1 VNSVNGKV
9 KNLPSNVRL
18 VGVSEIAELAG
29 VTRQAV
35 LNWRQRYEDFPTPI
49 AELRSGP
56 VWDLEDILEWVDDR
70 EIPIRNNIKTLGK
83 KASIDGAAKRKAV
96 TVAVVNM
103 KGGVG
108 KSTIAT
114 NLGWYCAYK
123 KSYLVLLVDL
133 DPQFNLSQY
142 ILGNRKYE
150 EHVTKGKKT
159 VLDIFEQATPEV
171 ISGSTHRKLDP
182 KQVIVNAHSWTD
194 GSRIDIIPSRLEM
207 AWTLK
212 NPHDKEHLLESFLH
226 KIAHLYDL
234 ILVDCPPTESMLTE
248 AAYMTSDYVLV
259 PVKPEF
265 LSTIGL
271 PLLVRSL
278 GDFHQRHDDK
288 SVQMLGIIFN
298 SASAYKAEHERS
310 KNFVSKIAKENGW
323 YVFQHEISYSD
334 SYPTG
339 ARTGKPIFLTDYA
352 RWWKV
357 AEFGKVAEE
366 FIQRV
371 GLKHER

>member
-1 VNSVNGKV
+1 VPGNV
-9 KNLPSNVRL
+9 KI

-29 VTRQAV
+29 VTRQAI
-35 LNWRQRYEDFPTPI
+35 LNWRQRFEDFPRPL

-56 VWDLEDILEWVDDR
+56 VWSLDDVLKWANNH
-70 EIPIRNNIKTLGK
+70 EITVRDSVETLSEESGVQN
-83 KASIDGAAKRKAV
+83 GAKRKAV

-123 KSYLVLLVDL
+123 KNSRVLLVDL

-142 ILGNRKYE
+142 VLGSMRYE
-150 EHVTKGKKT
+150 EHLTGGKKT
-159 VLDIFEQATPEV
+159 ILDIFEQATPEA
-171 ISGSTHRKLDP
+171 ISGSPREKLDP
-182 KQVIVNAHSWTD
+182 EQVIQNAHTWQD

-212 NPHDKEHLLESFLH
+212 NPHGKEHLLDLFLR
-226 KIAHLYDL
+226 KIIDRYDL
-234 ILVDCPPTESMLTE
+234 ILIDCPPTESILTQ
-248 AAYMTSDYVLV
+248 AAYIASDYVLV

-278 GDFHQRHDDK
+278 SDFHQNYDDK
-288 SVQMLGIIFN
+288 SVQMLGIVFN
-298 SASAYKAEHERS
+298 STSEYKMEHQRS
-310 KNFVSKIAKENGW
+310 KDYVSKIAKENGW

-339 ARTGKPIFLTDYA
+339 ARTGKPIFLTEYA
-352 RWWKV
+352 RWWRV
-357 AEFGKVAEE
+357 AEFGKVADE
-366 FIQRV
+366 FIQRM
-371 GLKHER
+371 GLKV